1 MNLDTRIKYRH
12 LLCFLEIARQGSLAR
27 AADVLAISQPAI
39 SKTLKELEGLLEARL
54 FARSRQGV
62 ELTPA
67 GARFMRYAG
76 PSVQA
81 QIGRAHV

>member
-27 AADVLAISQPAI
+27 AADILAISQPAI
-39 SKTLKELEGLLEARL
+39 SKTLKELEDLLETRL

-67 GARFMRYAG
+67 GTRFMRYA
-76 PSVQA
+76 
-81 QIGRAHV
+81 